1 MRAATLSIDVRAGEV
16 DGNLDAALAGLR
28 AAADER
34 AAVAV
39 LPEMW
44 PTSFTSEAD
53 DEELRASQSAV
64 DAVAAEG
71 GRLGVTV
78 IGSAYGPRGGARELP
93 SNRAHVLAAGALAGF
108 HDKVHLFTPTAEH
121 LAFRAGSAPPP
132 VVEVAADEE
141 RVRLAPMVC
150 YDLRF
155 PDVARIAFRE
165 GAELL
170 SVSAQWPRVR
180 GPHWSALLAGRAAEL
195 CGFVIGCNRAGRDVV
210 GRRRM
215 ELQFDRGMSGAY
227 APDGRRLDAV
237 REVELDP
244 RGEGRAP
251 TALAFFELD
260 LEEVRELR
268 RAVPVHADE
277 QVGAVAAWW
286 KAQGA
291 GQNGRRG

>member
-16 DGNLDAALAGLR
+16 DGNLTAALAGLR

-34 AAVAV
+34 AALAV

-53 DEELRASQSAV
+53 DGELRASHAAV

-71 GRLGVTV
+71 HRLGVAV

-93 SNRAHVLAAGALAGF
+93 SNRAHVLAQGALAGF

-132 VVEVAADEE
+132 VLEVAADEE

-170 SVSAQWPRVR
+170 GVSAQWPKVR
-180 GPHWSALLAGRAAEL
+180 GPHWRALLAGRAAEL
-195 CGFVIGCNRAGRDVV
+195 CGFVVGCNRAGRDVV

-227 APDGRRLDAV
+227 APDGRRLDPS
-237 REVELDP
+237 REAELEP
-244 RGEGRAP
+244 EGEGRAP
-251 TALAFFELD
+251 TSLALFELD
-260 LEEVRELR
+260 LEEIQELR

-286 KAQGA
+286 AARGA
-291 GQNGRRG
+291 SEDRSRG

>member
-53 DEELRASQSAV
+53 DGELRASQEAV

-71 GRLGVTV
+71 GRLGITV

-93 SNRAHVLAAGALAGF
+93 SNRAHVLAEGRLVGF
-108 HDKVHLFTPTAEH
+108 HDKVHLFTPTAEN
-121 LAFRAGSAPPP
+121 LAFRAGSAAPP

-170 SVSAQWPRVR
+170 TVSAQWPRVR
-180 GPHWSALLAGRAAEL
+180 GPHWSALLSGRAAEL

-215 ELQFDRGMSGAY
+215 ELQFDRGMSGAF
-227 APDGRRLDAV
+227 APDGRRLDPA
-237 REVELDP
+237 RDAELDP
-244 RGEGRAP
+244 GGEGRAP
-251 TALAFFELD
+251 TALALFELD

-286 KAQGA
+286 EARRA
-291 GQNGRRG
+291 DRNGRRG

>member
-1 MRAATLSIDVRAGEV
+1 MRAATISIDVRAGEV
-16 DGNLDAALAGLR
+16 DGNLTAALIGLR

-34 AAVAV
+34 AALVV

-53 DEELRASQSAV
+53 DGELRVSRAAV
-64 DAVAAEG
+64 DAVSAECD
-71 GRLGVTV
+71 RLGVTV
-78 IGSAYGPRGGARELP
+78 VGSAYGPRSGARDLP
-93 SNRAHVLAAGALAGF
+93 SNRAHVLASGALAAF

-121 LAFRAGSAPPP
+121 LAFRAGSDPPP
-132 VVEVAADEE
+132 VVEVGPGEE

-155 PDVARIAFRE
+155 PDVSRIAFRE

-170 SVSAQWPRVR
+170 TVSAQWPKAR
-180 GPHWSALLAGRAAEL
+180 GPHWRALLAGRAAEL

-215 ELQFDRGMSGAY
+215 ELQFDHGMSGAY
-227 APDGRRLDAV
+227 APDGRRLDPSRTA
-237 REVELDP
+237 ELDP
-244 RGEGRAP
+244 GGAGRAP
-251 TALAFFELD
+251 TALAVFELD
-260 LEEVRELR
+260 LEEVQEIR

-277 QVGAVAAWW
+277 QVSAVAAWW
-286 KAQGA
+286 GAQE
-291 GQNGRRG
+291 RGENESRG